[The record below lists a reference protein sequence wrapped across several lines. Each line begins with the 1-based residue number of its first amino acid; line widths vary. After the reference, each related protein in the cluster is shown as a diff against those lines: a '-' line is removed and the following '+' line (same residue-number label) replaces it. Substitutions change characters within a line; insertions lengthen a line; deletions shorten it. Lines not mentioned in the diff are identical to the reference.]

1 MKITNIAKG
10 PRGFWANHRMVTLA
24 AGESVNMDL
33 DALAL
38 AGVKGAPESFSLDG
52 GALDHDK
59 NGKPGGSTTPEPTD
73 DMAKLRAEYTDL
85 FGKRPFN
92 GWDAAELQAKIDA
105 KLAE

>member
-1 MKITNIAKG
+1 MHSITNNSQAPQGVHTVSGMKFIRPGQTRDLELTEAG
-10 PRGFWANHRMVTLA
+10 LTLA
-24 AGESVNMDL
+24 QRL
-33 DALAL
+33 
-38 AGVKGAPESFSLDG
+38 SFLSIDG
-52 GALDHDK
+52 GPLDHDGD
-59 NGKPGGSTTPEPTD
+59 GKPGGSITADPTD